1 MHAIIG
7 RQASETPIDQEPS
20 MTPMEKMF
28 DSARALPSIP
38 RVLQEVL
45 ATLNKKDVE
54 ISEITTPLQKDPA
67 LSAKVLRLANAAHFG
82 LQKKVVGVDDAV
94 TLVGLDA
101 VRTLVI
107 ASGLIGSFTAI
118 PGFDMGRF
126 WKIGLLASY
135 IAKDLARKVRVDPE
149 TSYTAALMHGLGVLS
164 IHAVFPELA
173 LSIDEVCKDQSASDR
188 ATVEHDKL
196 GFHHGEVGAEIAA
209 RWKLP
214 DTICSTIRYY
224 VNPLEAGAPKTAA
237 VVHAAINLAIDIE
250 DGVPVDE
257 WGKRLQ
263 PEIDQMLAI
272 DWDAIRYKEAYF
284 RGLHKLAQDAVA

>member
-1 MHAIIG
+1 
-7 RQASETPIDQEPS
+7 

-54 ISEITTPLQKDPA
+54 ISEVTTPLQKDPA
-67 LSAKVLRLANAAHFG
+67 MSAKVLRLANAAHFG
-82 LQKKVVGVDDAV
+82 LQKKVSGVDDAV

-118 PGFDMGRF
+118 PGFDMARF
-126 WKIGLLASY
+126 WKISMLSSY
-135 IAKDLARKVRVDPE
+135 LGRDLARKTGVDAE
-149 TSYTAALMHGLGVLS
+149 TTYTAALMHGLGVLS
-164 IHAVFPELA
+164 IHAVFPEVA

-188 ATVEHDKL
+188 AVIERDKL
-196 GFHHGEVGAEIAA
+196 GFHHGEVGAEIAL

-214 DTICSTIRYY
+214 DAICSTIRHYPQ
-224 VNPLEAGAPKTAA
+224 PLEAGAPKTAA
-237 VVHAAINLAIDIE
+237 VVHAAINLAIDVE
-250 DGVPVDE
+250 DGVPLDQ
-257 WGKRLQ
+257 WGNRLQ
-263 PEIDQMLAI
+263 PEINEVLGI
-272 DWDAIRYKEAYF
+272 DWDAIRYREEHI
-284 RGLHKLAQDAVA
+284 RGLYKLAQDAVG

>member
-1 MHAIIG
+1 
-7 RQASETPIDQEPS
+7 

-67 LSAKVLRLANAAHFG
+67 MSAKVLRLANAAHFG
-82 LQKKVVGVDDAV
+82 LQKKVKGVDDAI

-107 ASGLIGSFTAI
+107 ASGLIGSFTSI

-126 WKIGLLASY
+126 WKISLLSSY

-149 TSYTAALMHGLGVLS
+149 TAYTAALMHGLGVLS
-164 IHAVFPELA
+164 IHAVFPEVA
-173 LSIDEVCKDQSASDR
+173 LEIDGTCKDQSASDR
-188 ATVEHDKL
+188 ATLEKEKL
-196 GFHHGEVGAEIAA
+196 GFHHGEVGAEIAL

-214 DTICSTIRYY
+214 DEICQTIRHY
-224 VNPLEAGAPKTAA
+224 VSPLAEGAPKTAA
-237 VVHAAINLAIDIE
+237 VVHAAINLAIDLE
-250 DGVPVDE
+250 DDVPVDN
-257 WGKRLQ
+257 WGLRLQ
-263 PEIDQMLAI
+263 PEIDKALAI
-272 DWDAIRYKEAYF
+272 DWDAIRYKEEYV
-284 RGLHKLAQDAVA
+284 RNQHKLAADAVS

>member
-1 MHAIIG
+1 
-7 RQASETPIDQEPS
+7 

-54 ISEITTPLQKDPA
+54 ISEVTTPLQKDPA
-67 LSAKVLRLANAAHFG
+67 MSAKVLRLANAAHFG

-126 WKIGLLASY
+126 WKVGLLSSY
-135 IAKDLARKVRVDPE
+135 ISKDLARKVRVDPE

-173 LSIDEVCKDQSASDR
+173 LSIDESCKDQSASDR
-188 ATVEHDKL
+188 AVLEHDKL
-196 GFHHGEVGAEIAA
+196 GFHHGEVGAEIAL

-214 DTICSTIRYY
+214 DEICSTIRYY
-224 VNPLEAGAPKTAA
+224 PNPLEKGAPKTAA

-250 DGVPVDE
+250 DDVPVEE
-257 WGKRLQ
+257 WGNRLQ
-263 PEIDQMLAI
+263 PEINQLLAI
-272 DWDAIRYKEAYF
+272 DWDAIRYKEEYF
-284 RGLHKLAQDAVA
+284 RKMHKLAQDAVS

>member
-1 MHAIIG
+1 
-7 RQASETPIDQEPS
+7 

-54 ISEITTPLQKDPA
+54 ISEVTTPLQKDPA
-67 LSAKVLRLANAAHFG
+67 MSAKVLRLANAAHFG

-118 PGFDMGRF
+118 PGFDMARF
-126 WKIGLLASY
+126 WKISMLSSY
-135 IAKDLARKVRVDPE
+135 IGKDLARKVKVDPE
-149 TSYTAALMHGLGVLS
+149 TTYTAALMHGLGVLS
-164 IHAVFPELA
+164 IHAVFPDVA
-173 LSIDEVCKDQSASDR
+173 LSIDENCKDQSASDR
-188 ATVEHDKL
+188 AQIEKDKL
-196 GFHHGEVGAEIAA
+196 GFHHGEVGAEIAV

-214 DTICSTIRYY
+214 DDICSTIRHY
-224 VNPLEAGAPKTAA
+224 VAPLEAGAPKTAA
-237 VVHAAINLAIDIE
+237 VVHAAINLAIDVE

-257 WGKRLQ
+257 WGNRLQ
-263 PEIDQMLAI
+263 PEINQLLAI
-272 DWDAIRYKEAYF
+272 DWDAIRYKEEHI